1 MSKTPPDLPLVFT
14 RFLSTLPSISL
25 LDGGCFIDNS
35 CVMPYI
41 LRLLFLIRRHSCK
54 KRSLIRALNKV
65 KRWRA
70 QLPRSSAK
78 RCVRISKIIHL
89 RGKILCD
96 TQTTY
101 GKWIL
106 RFLNTELALHGWSA
120 TLVWEG
126 DDHVFLLHKLSRK
139 TSKVQEP
146 EENSIPHLY
155 LIFIL
160 ITLFSWMFEAVFVP
174 VVN

>member
-1 MSKTPPDLPLVFT
+1 MQETIPDPRAEQGQEMARTTAKKLCQEMRAYIKDHPPKGKDPV
-14 RFLSTLPSISL
+14 RYPN
-25 LDGGCFIDNS
+25 DG
-35 CVMPYI
+35 
-41 LRLLFLIRRHSCK
+41 
-54 KRSLIRALNKV
+54 
-65 KRWRA
+65 
-70 QLPRSSAK
+70 
-78 RCVRISKIIHL
+78 
-89 RGKILCD
+89 
-96 TQTTY
+96 Y